1 MADLW
6 TSTQVKLRNLVK
18 CKMEEIILR
27 HGLETVNILCSEF
40 RFTLCPSL
48 CRAVSFEESV
58 DETSYFITHVYIR
71 QPTEHA
77 KSDAIAMIAQ
87 KGTERRHISSPIKWN
102 RQINSNIG
110 QWIQTAEAKIKDSQ
124 TAIYLTEVENNHPS
138 EVRWNF
144 VKKLARTCTLNFDNK
159 CELRLFVGKQVID
172 LGWNICF
179 ISRKNSSTFP
189 WADCSFCDKP
199 SPPSF
204 PATVPRIHIGR
215 L

>member
-1 MADLW
+1 MSRSKLW
-6 TSTQVKLRNLVK
+6 RVGRWDVVFYNPCLYQTTDGAREERCYRDDSAKRYRTTPHQLTYKVKSTDKFKYRPMDPNGRGKNKGQSD
-18 CKMEEIILR
+18 
-27 HGLETVNILCSEF
+27 GNI
-40 RFTLCPSL
+40 
-48 CRAVSFEESV
+48 
-58 DETSYFITHVYIR
+58 
-71 QPTEHA
+71 
-77 KSDAIAMIAQ
+77 
-87 KGTERRHISSPIKWN
+87 
-102 RQINSNIG
+102 
-110 QWIQTAEAKIKDSQ
+110 
-124 TAIYLTEVENNHPS
+124 TEVENNHPS

-144 VKKLARTCTLNFDNK
+144 VKKFENK